1 MIETSALRKFI
12 IDKGIE
18 GSLVN
23 NSSTDDAAKEL
34 ENRLISNNL
43 VSENAINRADVW
55 IDLPENW
62 TWTCLGNLT
71 DSNSLNDG
79 NWVLKKDM
87 SSDGTVKLIQLGSI
101 GNCLFKDKDYKLLT
115 EEHFKELDGKQIYP
129 GYMLINR
136 LITDRMNS
144 CIIPE
149 IDGILMT
156 AVDVCWVKPNNDL
169 YNIKYLMY
177 VIASSGIQN
186 LVKKLGHGV
195 TRFRI
200 SKTNLIKIP
209 IPYPPL
215 SVQNM
220 IVDKIEEMFAIL
232 DKIDKLRLTY
242 LSNLKILKNKL
253 IDAGIQGKLTEQL
266 PEDGTAEDLYAEI
279 QIKKNKL
286 IQEGKIKKEKYL
298 HEITEAEIP
307 FNIPPNWKWVRL
319 GNISAKIASGSTPVG
334 GNKSDAY
341 VEKGYSFFREQNIY
355 NDGIHEEGLV
365 FITEKLLK
373 ARANSTVLPMDIL
386 LNITGGSIG
395 RCALVPDEF
404 TQGSI
409 NQHILIIRMI
419 DPRLR
424 FYVHKYICSPYI
436 QKYIRGNTV
445 GDKDGF
451 SAGRCKN
458 MLIPLPPLNEQ
469 TRIVERIDEIFAN
482 MK

>member
-1 MIETSALRKFI
+1 MIETSALRRFI

-115 EEHFKELDGKQIYP
+115 EERFKELDGKQIYP

-253 IDAGIQGKLTEQL
+253 IDASIQGKLTEQL

-279 QIKKNKL
+279 QIKKNTL
-286 IQEGKIKKEKYL
+286 CLLY
-298 HEITEAEIP
+298 T
-307 FNIPPNWKWVRL
+307 
-319 GNISAKIASGSTPVG
+319 
-334 GNKSDAY
+334 SDA
-341 VEKGYSFFREQNIY
+341 
-355 NDGIHEEGLV
+355 
-365 FITEKLLK
+365 
-373 ARANSTVLPMDIL
+373 A
-386 LNITGGSIG
+386 
-395 RCALVPDEF
+395 DE
-404 TQGSI
+404 
-409 NQHILIIRMI
+409 L
-419 DPRLR
+419 
-424 FYVHKYICSPYI
+424 
-436 QKYIRGNTV
+436 
-445 GDKDGF
+445 
-451 SAGRCKN
+451 
-458 MLIPLPPLNEQ
+458 
-469 TRIVERIDEIFAN
+469 
-482 MK
+482 